1 MENAP
6 VMDFAELSP
15 DQTDALMQVVGA
27 PVPVPAAER
36 FVAREHFVVGHDG
49 ALPISLLG
57 DDFLTHFLPLVEED
71 VAAST
76 LYQRVLV
83 KSTIDAPI
91 FLALG
96 GEDAASVPLAHL
108 FAFLKTAD
116 RGKWYFLYVRDVASQ
131 LWAIDTYW
139 RDGGWDM
146 EAYSV
151 TYPRGWRGGGHV
163 VSR

>member
-1 MENAP
+1 MNAEIAQD
-6 VMDFAELSP
+6 MSE
-15 DQTDALMQVVGA
+15 LMQVVGG
-27 PVPVPAAER
+27 PVAVPA
-36 FVAREHFVVGHDG
+36 VARFAAAEHFLVGGSD
-49 ALPISLLG
+49 LPISLLG
-57 DDFLTHFLPLVEED
+57 EDFLAHFLPLVEAD

-91 FLALG
+91 FVALG

-116 RGKWYFLYVRDVASQ
+116 RDKWYFFYVRDVAGQ
-131 LWAIDTYW
+131 LWAVDTYW
-139 RDGGWDM
+139 RDNGWDM